1 MISIIKQILSI
12 LSADQKKRLI
22 TIQILIVISAL
33 FELAGLASIAPFM
46 AVVTDSSVIESN
58 QYLKSFYE
66 FSDVDSISHFIIL
79 MAILVLIILTV
90 TSFLSILTVW
100 KLSRFATQV
109 SAENSTRLY
118 TYYLH
123 QDWLFHAM
131 GSTSQLNRKIN
142 SEIGR
147 TSLLIQAF
155 LQINSK
161 LTLTAF
167 MLVGLVFYN
176 PMVALIGISTFLIA
190 YTLIFTVV
198 RTRLVTNGRLI
209 STTATVRFK
218 MVSEGF
224 GGIKDLLLLGRQK
237 EFSRRF
243 SKAAHENARAQ
254 SSHRTLQ
261 NIPKYILEF
270 IVYSALILLVVS
282 LIIFD
287 GNDASDVLPVLA
299 VFGLAGL
306 KLLPAGQ
313 QIYAS
318 LVDIKANTP
327 ALEAIESD
335 LRNSLSLKF
344 SDSDD
349 DFHQMEPKDSIELKN
364 IEFTYP
370 SKSTP
375 VLKSVSI
382 NIKVNSLIGIVGP
395 SGSGKSTAVD
405 ILLGLIQPS
414 KGTLLVDGKVI
425 SDRNKKAWQRNIG
438 YVSQSIFLTEGTIAE
453 NIAFAVINSEINYE
467 KIEHVLKLAHMEDFV
482 SKLPDGYDTTVGE
495 RGVQLS
501 GGQRQRIGIARA
513 LYNDAS
519 VLVFDE
525 ATSALDGLTER
536 AIMEAIHDFSG
547 SKTIVMIAHRLKT
560 VQKCDQIIYLD
571 AGEVVQIGNYEELCT
586 TNDAF
591 RQMAEHA

>member
-1 MISIIKQILSI
+1 MKKLIKQILSI
-12 LSADQKKRLI
+12 LTTEQKQRLLGIQLLIIVSA
-22 TIQILIVISAL
+22 V
-33 FELAGLASIAPFM
+33 FELAGLVSIAPFM
-46 AVVTDSSVIESN
+46 AVVTDPSVIQNTEFLSKLYIYSN
-58 QYLKSFYE
+58 VASTNQ
-66 FSDVDSISHFIIL
+66 FIIV
-79 MAILVLIILTV
+79 MAVLVLIILTI
-90 TSFLSILTVW
+90 TSLLSILTVW
-100 KLSRFATQV
+100 KLSRFATQI

-147 TSLLIQAF
+147 TSLLIQAL

-161 LTLTAF
+161 LTLTTF

-176 PMVALIGISTFLIA
+176 PMVALIGIGTFLIA

-198 RTRLVTNGRLI
+198 RSRLVRNGRLI
-209 STTATVRFK
+209 SSTATIRFK

-224 GGIKDLLLLGRQK
+224 GGIKDLLLLGRQN
-237 EFSRRF
+237 EFSRKF
-243 SKAAHENARAQ
+243 SEAAHENARAQ

-270 IVYSALILLVVS
+270 IVYSS
-282 LIIFD
+282 LIILVVTLIIFE
-287 GNDASDVLPVLA
+287 GGEASDVLPVLA

-313 QIYAS
+313 QIYSS

-327 ALEAIESD
+327 ALEAIQDD
-335 LRNSLSLKF
+335 LKNSLVFKG
-344 SDSDD
+344 
-349 DFHQMEPKDSIELKN
+349 FHNGTDVHREIPKESIQLVDV
-364 IEFTYP
+364 EFTYP
-370 SKSTP
+370 SKNTP
-375 VLKSVSI
+375 VLNSI
-382 NIKVNSLIGIVGP
+382 SIDIKVNSLVGIVGP

-405 ILLGLIQPS
+405 ILLGLIEPS
-414 KGTLLVDGKVI
+414 NGKLIVDGRVI
-425 SDRNKKAWQRNIG
+425 SEENKIAWQRNIG

-453 NIAFAVINSEINYE
+453 NIAFAVHASQIDYK
-467 KIEHVLKLAHMEDFV
+467 KIEQVLELAHMTDFV
-482 SKLPDGYDTTVGE
+482 SKLPEGYATKVGE

-525 ATSALDGLTER
+525 ATSALDGLTEK
-536 AIMEAIHDFSG
+536 AIMEAIHEFSG
-547 SKTIVMIAHRLKT
+547 RKTIIMIAHRLKT
-560 VQKCDQIIYLD
+560 VQKCDQIIFLD
-571 AGEVVQIGNYEELCT
+571 AGDIVQVGTYDELYT
-586 TNDAF
+586 TNNQF
-591 RQMAEHA
+591 RLMADHA